1 MTEITD
7 LPDTPKEPTAEEKA
21 AILEMQ
27 RLKQIEMIDRTIAVM
42 VGGIEL
48 FSNMTFKGSD
58 LRKGADFLDYIQTL
72 KLDLKGQLDGLKEA
86 VRADKKKKPELVEA

>member
-1 MTEITD
+1 MTDNQGAPPPMPEM
-7 LPDTPKEPTAEEKA
+7 TPEQKA
-21 AILEMQ
+21 QILETQ

-42 VGGIEL
+42 NGGIEL

-72 KLDLKGQLDGLKEA
+72 KADLKGQLEDLKNA
-86 VRADKKKKPELVEA
+86 VRESKKKPELVEA